1 MDVKPLKVMVEEFF
15 PLILPLLLVLLL
27 LLLLVHQLRQP
38 RLPPGV
44 PRLPFL
50 GSLPWLIGSGKKMM
64 ELVEI
69 NHSHHQV
76 EVAQYQVE
84 EKQVHLLKKK
94 NEVNKNEKIHVVV
107 FMMYDIQ

>member
-1 MDVKPLKVMVEEFF
+1 MNLGFAKTRDMEVKPLKVMVEEFS
-15 PLILPLLLVLLL
+15 PPILPLLLVLLL

-64 ELVEI
+64 ELVMSKD
-69 NHSHHQV
+69 N
-76 EVAQYQVE
+76 Y
-84 EKQVHLLKKK
+84 L
-94 NEVNKNEKIHVVV
+94 
-107 FMMYDIQ
+107 